1 MSITK
6 VVNLHVNTFS
16 PVRVES
22 DIVYFN
28 IKTAKGFDVIGEKKK
43 KAERGYRSVSFNKE
57 YIRPVYRSIPFWGII
72 TGSFSNFMA
81 AFIMSMF
88 SVAPILANRLSI
100 RKARLIF
107 YTIAIL
113 VFIVLTFEEINPF
126 VDASETYDPFD
137 IIASGLGSVIAVLSF
152 EIFFR
157 KKLEK

>member
-1 MSITK
+1 MNIK
-6 VVNLHVNTFS
+6 GFKANKMKFIAVNLALFAFL
-16 PVRVES
+16 
-22 DIVYFN
+22 YL
-28 IKTAKGFDVIGEKKK
+28 
-43 KAERGYRSVSFNKE
+43 SVSFNKE
-57 YIRPVYRSIPFWGII
+57 YIRPVYGSIPFWGII
-72 TGSFSNFMA
+72 TGSFLNFMA